1 MAKGKNRPS
10 NEQLNLLGDQNLVSR
25 AGTPQE
31 IRQHFQ
37 ALDGCFKPPAL
48 LPDEKTDD
56 FDILFN
62 ELLRSVTPMDAIEY
76 IYTRDVAILTFEIN
90 RLQRHK
96 VDIVKAAQPDAVK
109 DLLNVAIPRLDPR
122 DVSRGWALG
131 DTQATSQVND
141 VLKKRG
147 LKREAITAKAIEL
160 KLDELQ
166 KLEEMLA
173 RHEGRRFAIFREID
187 RRREGFKRRL
197 QEAVKNTDGSYSI
210 IDPEP
215 DFKSKSGSIL
225 RPSPTERPDDQDHKE
240 DEVHFEGE
248 ARRHPSPSPKKLS

>member
-1 MAKGKNRPS
+1 MAKDKNRPS

-37 ALDGCFKPPAL
+37 ALDGCLKPPAL

-62 ELLRSVTPMDAIEY
+62 ELLRSVAPMDAIEY

-96 VDIVKAAQPDAVK
+96 VDIVKAAQPDAVNR
-109 DLLNVAIPRLDPR
+109 LLNVAVSRLNPH

-131 DTQATSQVND
+131 DAQATSQVND

-160 KLDELQ
+160 KLNELQ
-166 KLEEMLA
+166 KLEEMVA

-187 RRREGFKRRL
+187 RRRDGFKRRL

-215 DFKSKSGSIL
+215 DFKSKNGSIL
-225 RPSPTERPDDQDHKE
+225 RPSQTERPNNEDPNEDD
-240 DEVHFEGE
+240 VHFEGE